1 MAIKPILFSTPMV
14 QAILEGRK
22 TQTRR
27 IITKVDQ
34 MIPFSDK
41 SFSYLSIDGC
51 FVIDNGNGKFMD
63 GLKPKFNID
72 DVLWVRETWQNSEYT
87 LNGFTYKANAH
98 PEKTGKWKPSIFM
111 PKEAARIFLK
121 VNGVRVER
129 LHEISE
135 PDAISEGIEKM
146 SGWKNRLVENLY
158 TNYMKDGRG
167 PQTPRLSF
175 FSLWE
180 SINGK
185 ESLASNPWVW
195 VYDFCKVERPSDFI

>member
-1 MAIKPILFSTPMV
+1 
-14 QAILEGRK
+14 
-22 TQTRR
+22 
-27 IITKVDQ
+27 
-34 MIPFSDK
+34 
-41 SFSYLSIDGC
+41 
-51 FVIDNGNGKFMD
+51 
-63 GLKPKFNID
+63 
-72 DVLWVRETWQNSEYT
+72 
-87 LNGFTYKANAH
+87 
-98 PEKTGKWKPSIFM
+98 M

-185 ESLASNPWVW
+185 YSLASNPWVW